1 MLVSGQHK
9 PPLATLC
16 IQPRPPL
23 PAPRFWRAGIVIS
36 FLSCGWLSPLL
47 DLSLD
52 STSSSRIIQ
61 FSDSRSVSLTPWLPQ
76 NFISPLRTDCWGRGT
91 IRLYVLDVNNS
102 LYFLYHLCLKLWFF
116 FKRFCCCYCCGWFL
130 KSLLNCYNTLLFAVL
145 VFWPGGVWGLSSP
158 TRDGTCACCVG
169 GWSLNHWPPGKSF
182 KLWLLRLWAG
192 ETFSLSLFL
201 LFLEAYSTVDACALG
216 ACVHVCVSL
225 RPHGL

>member
-102 LYFLYHLCLKLWFF
+102 LYFLYHLCI
-116 FKRFCCCYCCGWFL
+116 
-130 KSLLNCYNTLLFAVL
+130 
-145 VFWPGGVWGLSSP
+145 
-158 TRDGTCACCVG
+158 
-169 GWSLNHWPPGKSF
+169 